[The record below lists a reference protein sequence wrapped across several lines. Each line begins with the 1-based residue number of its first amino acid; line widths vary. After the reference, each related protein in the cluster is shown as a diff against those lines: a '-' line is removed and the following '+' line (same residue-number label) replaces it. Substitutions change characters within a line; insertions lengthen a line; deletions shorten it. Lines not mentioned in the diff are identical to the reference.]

1 MLWEGYGNGRKEG
14 TDYWQNIGNI
24 NCKFN
29 ILDKYQVNNI
39 IAGLNKITMW
49 INILLMNITMNIM

>member
-1 MLWEGYGNGRKEG
+1 MLWLGYGNGRKEG

-39 IAGLNKITMW
+39 IALD
-49 INILLMNITMNIM
+49 